1 MSNDVNLFTPLV
13 DSLVDSG
20 KIALKHIKKILGLNI
35 LDFNKLFE
43 EIELYNKS
51 KEKPK
56 LYDIE
61 NKEYYKKYIFEC
73 PIGITDEDFKKNS
86 YKIAIFIGADVN
98 SIRIEQDKYY
108 INIRVIIKRPT
119 GEYDPLTMKRKDFK
133 IPLGYS
139 LDTMEMVYW
148 DVIKASNT
156 HCYIAGSSGGGK
168 SVKLRL
174 ILSHLVNSKSKRDIE
189 FSIINTKRVDL
200 KDFKDCKHTINY
212 MSGIEGVEEFLEAE
226 LDEMERRYIL
236 IDKNNCDDL
245 TEFREKVYKIP
256 YRLIVIEE
264 ISSYKNNKEYQR
276 AIELIASQGR
286 GAGMILLLVT
296 QLPSHEI
303 MPNTIK
309 CNINTTIGLM
319 TKDSIR
325 SEIIAGPDAGLEKLK
340 GNGHA
345 KLFDR
350 AHDGE
355 EYQGLNISKEIMKE
369 IIKANAKQNK
379 RAIDAGTSITPGD
392 NKNIEK

>member
-1 MSNDVNLFTPLV
+1 MSENIFE
-13 DSLVDSG
+13 SLVDCMVESC
-20 KIALKHIKKILGLNI
+20 KIFIKGINKVLGLNT
-35 LDFNKLFE
+35 LDFKKFFE
-43 EIELYNKS
+43 ELDICNKS
-51 KEKPK
+51 KEYPK

-61 NKEYYKKYIFEC
+61 KKEHCRTYIFEC
-73 PIGITDEDFKKNS
+73 PVGITEEEFKKNS
-86 YKIAIFIGADVN
+86 SKIANFIGVDRN
-98 SIRIEQDKYY
+98 SIRIEQNKYY
-108 INIRVIIKRPT
+108 VNVKVIIKRPM
-119 GEYDPLTMKRKDFK
+119 GEYDPLSMKRKDFK

-139 LDTMEMVYW
+139 LDTTEMVYW
-148 DVIKASNT
+148 DIIKASNT

-200 KDFKDCKHTINY
+200 KYFKDCKHTINY
-212 MSGIEGVEEFLEAE
+212 MTGVAGVEEFLERE
-226 LDEMERRYIL
+226 LEEMEKRYIL

-245 TEFREKVYKIP
+245 TEFRSSVYKIP

-276 AIELIASQGR
+276 AIELLASQGR

-325 SEIIAGPDAGLEKLK
+325 SDIIAGPDAELEKLK

-350 AHDGE
+350 DHDGE
-355 EYQGLNISKEIMKE
+355 EYQGLNISKETMKD
-369 IIKANAKQNK
+369 IIKANSKQNK
-379 RAIDAGTSITPGD
+379 RAIEAGTSITPGD
-392 NKNIEK
+392 NKNLG